1 MSSKDKKKAKLSD
14 SESASSS
21 ASSDSDSSPPP
32 RKDAKKKSK
41 SKPAA
46 NDSTESAGKTNS
58 LRVAGEKEPTWE
70 LGSKKFITIGDFKG
84 KTYINIREYYT
95 DPKGDVRPGKKGI
108 GLNIEQWQNLCNSI
122 GEVNQVLKK

>member
-1 MSSKDKKKAKLSD
+1 MSSKDKKKAKLSE

-21 ASSDSDSSPPP
+21 SSSDSDSSPPP
-32 RKDAKKKSK
+32 RKDAKTKSK
-41 SKPAA
+41 SA
-46 NDSTESAGKTNS
+46 NVSVESAKGKTNS

-95 DPKGDVRPGKKGI
+95 DAKGDVKPGKKGI

-122 GEVNQVLKK
+122 DEVNQVLK